1 MNTLEI
7 ECGTSEDGFLC
18 GVSMGCE
25 YKSLQQLYKGWDD
38 ACVFA
43 DF

>member
-7 ECGTSEDGFLC
+7 EGGNSGDGFLC
-18 GVSMGCE
+18 GVSMGYE
-25 YKSLQQLYKGWDD
+25 YKSLQQLYKGWDE
-38 ACVFA
+38 ARVFV